1 MGAVKSCLGL
11 KKFPEEKI
19 ESKSNGNS
27 IIKRDD
33 DVLDVT
39 RASREN
45 LVDDSTTEEQKAK
58 PKELNRSK
66 TIQNAIERQELLEK
80 TFKNEEASESGSV

>member
-11 KKFPEEKI
+11 KKLPEEKI

-39 RASREN
+39 RASR
-45 LVDDSTTEEQKAK
+45 
-58 PKELNRSK
+58 
-66 TIQNAIERQELLEK
+66 
-80 TFKNEEASESGSV
+80 